1 MGLLE
6 YANGSG
12 NKELRYFVNIAGM
25 GFDALVLEKT
35 NKDKEKGKGSPLMY
49 MINIFTSLFSFRTTR
64 TKIKID
70 GDDFSPEVFSMT
82 AAIGKFNGGGLKQAP
97 EAVADDGLFDLT
109 IIRPISKFKVIRNV
123 MNLMDGSFTK
133 LPEVSSFKT
142 ANIQIESV
150 PDLYAEA
157 DGESLGHTPFRFS
170 LLPSALRIIRG
181 EPEQS

>member
-25 GFDALVLEKT
+25 GFDASCSKT

-82 AAIGKFNGGGLKQAP
+82 AAIRKFNGEG
-97 EAVADDGLFDLT
+97 
-109 IIRPISKFKVIRNV
+109 
-123 MNLMDGSFTK
+123 
-133 LPEVSSFKT
+133 
-142 ANIQIESV
+142 
-150 PDLYAEA
+150 
-157 DGESLGHTPFRFS
+157 
-170 LLPSALRIIRG
+170 
-181 EPEQS
+181 